1 MPLAS
6 PGRPLRAAAAL
17 PGVDLTEKAPQP
29 HRSARRLDLLGE
41 EALEALD
48 EARQLRG
55 GASAA
60 AWPRKPLEAAR
71 TRTGTALSLGALAW
85 RSCFSTFST
94 DSDPVIRLPR
104 SRCSQVQHETHLP
117 TPAPAGAAPLLQSWA
132 TILEAELHAWHCLAK
147 RIQAVKTSL
156 VSSYL
161 PPPRRLP
168 LHFRPLNGL
177 CTVTEERW
185 TSARPE
191 QGSPVSA
198 ESTARYS
205 KRPQRSALHV
215 SVSLGQLS
223 VTLIGSKSDSKQL

>member
-1 MPLAS
+1 MPVFAEKGLHGCLSPAPKTPSSCCCLAWRGS
-6 PGRPLRAAAAL
+6 HGEGTTA
-17 PGVDLTEKAPQP
+17 APQCT
-29 HRSARRLDLLGE
+29 RLDLLGE

-161 PPPRRLP
+161 PSASATSSALSPIEWP
-168 LHFRPLNGL
+168 LHCHRREVDLGP
-177 CTVTEERW
+177 TRARESRER
-185 TSARPE
+185 
-191 QGSPVSA
+191 
-198 ESTARYS
+198 
-205 KRPQRSALHV
+205 
-215 SVSLGQLS
+215 
-223 VTLIGSKSDSKQL
+223 